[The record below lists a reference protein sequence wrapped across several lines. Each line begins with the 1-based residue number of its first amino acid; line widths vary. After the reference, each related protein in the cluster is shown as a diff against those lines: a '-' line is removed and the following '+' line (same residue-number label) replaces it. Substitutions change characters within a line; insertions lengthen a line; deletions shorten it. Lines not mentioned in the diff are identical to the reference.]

1 MPKKLPEIDLLN
13 FLPIRYEDRRNPVLS
28 DGFSLYKKVLSAGHP
43 VSMEIQTAEKGKAL
57 IVDMKDAAGFFKV
70 KFLKYTTFHLSVFRQ
85 TGRTI
90 YLYGKPK
97 LEDGQ
102 WVFYYPEFP
111 DEIGSIVPIYRHI
124 SGISPKRLRLHIRNA
139 LNALTEMI
147 EDEISVESLKA
158 MALPPIGDALRSIHC
173 STDGLPD
180 DKHFKRLAY
189 RKMADKGTIV
199 EHLADASLF
208 SAD

>member
-1 MPKKLPEIDLLN
+1 MPKKLPEIDLFS
-13 FLPIRYEDRRNPVLS
+13 FLPIRYEDRRTPVLS

-43 VSMEIQTAEKGKAL
+43 VSVEIQTAEKGKAL

-70 KFLKYTTFHLSVFRQ
+70 KFLKYTNFHLSVFRQ

-97 LEDGQ
+97 LEGGE
-102 WVFYYPEFP
+102 WVFYHPEFP
-111 DEIGSIVPIYRHI
+111 DEVGSIIPVYRHI
-124 SGISPKRLRLHIRNA
+124 SGISPKRLRLHIRDAVNT
-139 LNALTEMI
+139 LTETI

-158 MALPPIGDALRSIHC
+158 MGLSSIGDALRSIHC

-189 RKMADKGTIV
+189 RKIADKGAIV
-199 EHLADASLF
+199 EHSLKNLITG
-208 SAD
+208 